1 MVMQETASGTT
12 RMRMSWQGVLLSALL
27 VLAGGPAIANQLSAP
42 PSERFALCPPVVQE
56 FLKAVGLSSELP
68 DYARPLVVIDSEGH
82 PLDCLPRTLPARE
95 HAQAAAFLH
104 QSGIIMAQNQE
115 AGSVCR
121 IGEARLQETS
131 FIGLILSYDLA
142 RMNSPTCLQQARQDL
157 DVLQDRSLGK
167 APTQA

>member
-1 MVMQETASGTT
+1 
-12 RMRMSWQGVLLSALL
+12 MSWQGVLLSALL
-27 VLAGGPAIANQLSAP
+27 ALAGGHAIANQPSAP
-42 PSERFALCPPVVQE
+42 PAEPSASCPPVVRG
-56 FLKAVGLSSELP
+56 FLEAVGLSPELP
-68 DYARPLVVIDSEGH
+68 EYAQPMVVIDSEGH

-142 RMNSPTCLQQARQDL
+142 WMNSPTCLQQARQDL

-167 APTQA
+167 APTQP

>member
-1 MVMQETASGTT
+1 
-12 RMRMSWQGVLLSALL
+12 MR
-27 VLAGGPAIANQLSAP
+27 
-42 PSERFALCPPVVQE
+42 E
-56 FLKAVGLSSELP
+56 FLEAVGLSPELP
-68 DYARPLVVIDSEGH
+68 DYARPMVVIDTQGH

-157 DVLQDRSLGK
+157 KELRDR
-167 APTQA
+167 